1 MKLLCTRCD
10 RLELRALKKI
20 QRISA
25 LTFVL
30 LFALFVAASY
40 RMNTCG
46 YDCGMFSVT
55 SGGATVIYYLMSLGL
70 GIISFAILVGVSV
83 YIFIKPTFKG

>member
-1 MKLLCTRCD
+1 
-10 RLELRALKKI
+10 
-20 QRISA
+20 
-25 LTFVL
+25 
-30 LFALFVAASY
+30 
-40 RMNTCG
+40 MNTCG

-83 YIFIKPTFKG
+83 YIFINPTFKG

>member
-1 MKLLCTRCD
+1 
-10 RLELRALKKI
+10 LELRALKKI